1 MSSPPGIDPPS
12 PLGLITHS
20 GRILTAK
27 LLVGLPVGG
36 ITHCALGDGD
46 GTFVDPLAPPA
57 PSVDQVA
64 LVHERVRKRFWK
76 RTFLVED
83 PAGGLR
89 VNGVAYSESPKPTPI
104 IGVFFRFEE
113 AEANGLTVKEYGFF
127 GGGVEY
133 VSGWTND
140 LAREGLHHP
149 DTNPDGQV
157 AVLGDLY
164 EVKNIPDFHKTSDT
178 RLELVGVI
186 KL

>member
-1 MSSPPGIDPPS
+1 MSSPPGTNPPS
-12 PLGLITHS
+12 PLGLITRS

-27 LLVGLPVGG
+27 LLIGTGG
-36 ITHCALGDGD
+36 ISHCALGDGD
-46 GTFVDPLAPPA
+46 GTFVDPISPPA
-57 PSVDQVA
+57 PTVDQVA

-76 RTFLVED
+76 RAFLEED
-83 PAGGLR
+83 PDGGLR
-89 VNGVAYSESPKPTPI
+89 VNGIAYSESSKATEI

-113 AEANGLTVKEYGFF
+113 AEANGITVKEYGFF
-127 GGGVEY
+127 GGDVAY
-133 VSGWTND
+133 IPGWTSD
-140 LAREGLHHP
+140 TAREGLHDP

-157 AVLGDLY
+157 EVLGDLY